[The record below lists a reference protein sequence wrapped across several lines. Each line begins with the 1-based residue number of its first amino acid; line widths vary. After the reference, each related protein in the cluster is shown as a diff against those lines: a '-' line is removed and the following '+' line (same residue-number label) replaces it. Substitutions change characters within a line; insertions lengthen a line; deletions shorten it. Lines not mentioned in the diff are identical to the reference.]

1 MLGQGL
7 ERIFEVGVL
16 LLDTL
21 IRSKQ
26 CAQEVE
32 YGVPPVN
39 VYWCTKHVKLMSALP
54 YRGILR
60 VLFYQTTSHI
70 SLALPLAAI
79 YHSYTRIEEPFDI
92 KYFIVTDA
100 MDTPMVMLRKLCKEG
115 WVARHPL

>member
-32 YGVPPVN
+32 YGVPLVN
-39 VYWCTKHVKLMSALP
+39 VY
-54 YRGILR
+54 
-60 VLFYQTTSHI
+60 
-70 SLALPLAAI
+70 
-79 YHSYTRIEEPFDI
+79 
-92 KYFIVTDA
+92 
-100 MDTPMVMLRKLCKEG
+100 
-115 WVARHPL
+115 